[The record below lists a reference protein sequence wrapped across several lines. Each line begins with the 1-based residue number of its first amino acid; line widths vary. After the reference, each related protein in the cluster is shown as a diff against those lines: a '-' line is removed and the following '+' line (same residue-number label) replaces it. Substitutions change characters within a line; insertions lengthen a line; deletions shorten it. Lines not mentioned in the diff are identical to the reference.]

1 MEKIRINKTTV
12 ITSLSLLS
20 AVVLMLALFPEKGL
34 ESISAVFTFTTNIF
48 GTGLLWFSVL
58 CVILCGYLFFSRYGN
73 IKLGEGKPKFSLFS
87 YIAMIICSGLASASI
102 YFSFVEWAFYYT
114 DPALGIEGGSTKALE
129 YAMAYEFFHWGL
141 ASWPPFAIAAL
152 PIAYSFYV
160 RKNKGMRFSS
170 VLENMMTSKH
180 KYKLGKLVDILFIIT
195 VLGALGVTLGLGVP
209 IISTLIS
216 KMTGLQDGFG
226 LNVGVVIGI
235 ALLFSLSSFVGVDKG
250 MKRIS
255 DWNINFA
262 ILFIVFVLITGP
274 TMFIIKSIT
283 NSLGIHFQNYLSM
296 ALWTDP
302 IGNSGFPES
311 WTMFFICFAISY
323 APLMALFITKI
334 SKGRKI
340 KEVIGSV
347 VIGGSLGSYLVFG
360 VNSGFAINAQLL
372 GKINVPEI
380 LLQPNGDSL
389 AIVAILEQTVL
400 PNILAYIAIAV
411 ILGLFL
417 ATSLD
422 SAAHSLTLT
431 SMRGEETDEKATA
444 KLRLFWCLI
453 LTLLPLCMMFIGAPL
468 SAIQT
473 LAIVTGFPFAVV
485 ILFFIFGLFKWLKED
500 ELLNKQSIKS

>member
-1 MEKIRINKTTV
+1 MDKIKINKTTV
-12 ITSLSLLS
+12 TISLTILSIVVILL
-20 AVVLMLALFPEKGL
+20 AVFPNDGL
-34 ESISAVFTFTTNIF
+34 EVIENVFNFTTNTF
-48 GTGLLWFSVL
+48 GVSLLWFSLFCTIV
-58 CVILCGYLFFSRYGN
+58 CVYLFFSKYGN
-73 IKLGEGKPKFSLFS
+73 IKLGEGKPKYSLFS

-114 DPALGIEGGSTKALE
+114 SPALGIDAESTQAVE

-141 ASWPPFAIAAL
+141 ASWPPFAVAAL

-160 RKNKGMRFSS
+160 RKYKGLRFSS
-170 VLENMMTSKH
+170 VLENMMTSKL
-180 KYKLGKLVDILFIIT
+180 KYPLGKLVDILFIIT

-216 KMTGLQDGFG
+216 KITGISDGFG
-226 LNVGVVIGI
+226 LNVGVVVFI

-262 ILFIVFVLITGP
+262 ILFILFILITGP
-274 TMFIIKSIT
+274 TLFLLKSMT
-283 NSLGIHFQNYLSM
+283 NSLGIHLQNYLSM
-296 ALWTDP
+296 VLWTDP
-302 IGNSGFPES
+302 IGNSGFPEA

-334 SKGRKI
+334 SQGRKI
-340 KEVIGSV
+340 KEVVGSV
-347 VIGGSLGSYLVFG
+347 VLGGSVGSYIIFG
-360 VNSGFAINAQLL
+360 VNSGFAIHSQLL
-372 GKINVPEI
+372 GKLNIPEI
-380 LLQPNGDSL
+380 LELPNGDSL
-389 AIVAILEQTVL
+389 AIVAILEQTIL

-411 ILGLFL
+411 ILTLFL

-431 SMRGEETDEKATA
+431 SMIGEEKNEGATSG
-444 KLRLFWCLI
+444 LRLFWCVI
-453 LTLLPLCMMFIGAPL
+453 LSLLPLCMMFIGAPL

-473 LAIVTGFPFAVV
+473 LAVVTGFPFALVM
-485 ILFFIFGLFKWLKED
+485 IFFIFGLFKWLKED
-500 ELLNKQSIKS
+500 EKLLNK